1 MKNQQFLLNKFEKL
15 QNSAL
20 RKILKAFRTSLI
32 AVMKIEAKITS
43 VSVRFEKLCK
53 NYALRILQ
61 MQNTHPVKQ
70 RVPFNSSFSSE
81 NNGINL
87 TKIDNYQLANWN
99 QNIAC
104 SESETEP
111 EFHSQRT
118 RKTRRKKKKKKKK
131 FTSQIFRICSHLK
144 EQLSSSLD
152 CEIEQFDS
160 NWAFP

>member
-1 MKNQQFLLNKFEKL
+1 
-15 QNSAL
+15 
-20 RKILKAFRTSLI
+20 
-32 AVMKIEAKITS
+32 MKIEAGIVP

-70 RVPFNSSFSSE
+70 RVPFNSPFSSE

-87 TKIDNYQLANWN
+87 AKIDNYQLANWN
-99 QNIAC
+99 QDIAC

-118 RKTRRKKKKKKKK
+118 RKTRRRKKKKK
-131 FTSQIFRICSHLK
+131 FTSQIFRICSQLK
-144 EQLSSSLD
+144 EQILK
-152 CEIEQFDS
+152 I
-160 NWAFP
+160 